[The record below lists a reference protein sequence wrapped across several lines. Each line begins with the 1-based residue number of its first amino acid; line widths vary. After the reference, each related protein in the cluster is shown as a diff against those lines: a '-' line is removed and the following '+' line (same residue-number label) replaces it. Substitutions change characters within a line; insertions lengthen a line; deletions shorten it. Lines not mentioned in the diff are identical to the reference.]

1 MTKSFLCS
9 LCCEGGLLGGAIAVS
24 DAALTYKTQKLTVSE
39 RLRKIEM
46 PLEQIESVVA
56 ARVLGI
62 LPAVEI
68 LMKNGE
74 SLTVIVFDRKRFFEE
89 YEKRARQYLK
99 QR

>member
-1 MTKSFLCS
+1 MAKSFLCS
-9 LCCEGGLLGGAIAVS
+9 LCCEGGLLGGAITVS

-46 PLEQIESVVA
+46 PLEQIESAVT

-74 SLTVIVFDRKRFFEE
+74 SRKLIVFDRKGFFEE
-89 YEKRARQYLK
+89 YEKTRQ
-99 QR
+99 

>member
-1 MTKSFLCS
+1 M
-9 LCCEGGLLGGAIAVS
+9 LGGAITVC

-46 PLEQIESVVA
+46 PLEQIESVVT

-74 SLTVIVFDRKRFFEE
+74 SRRMIVFDRKGFLGK
-89 YEKRARQYLK
+89 YEKRK
-99 QR
+99 Q